1 MNSSNLE
8 SLNFFLNK
16 NGGKDAVSYSLNC
29 FEACVCNILKNKYI
43 DERDLLAALFL
54 REINTT
60 LWVNDTTGIFRIYNL
75 NDNIIPPW
83 RSFVKVE
90 QFVKRQDNTS
100 LQFLERLLDMG
111 QMVMIQTVFEKIK
124 YYVWYDTESDINHF
138 DDGDYNH
145 VSMVVCHGDDK
156 LYFAEKMP
164 YNLNMSL
171 FVPCDSNKEIGVGYK
186 KEFRQAFDYFLR
198 CFTVSVDEAALRDPA
213 VYKKELKETL
223 LKITDGYS
231 ASTQNVNGYTRYYGA
246 ASLQKL
252 TEFCENAV
260 SLQNYYITP
269 NWQLLGNVAF
279 DLWMIKGARCILKEY
294 VKARSERSE
303 NPESLDLLMEL
314 LTKSVMYWD
323 NLSAMFVKVIKSDG
337 MRLNVKMA
345 DFVRRIIGLE
355 NELNQ
360 EIRNVLQNDLLI

>member
-16 NGGKDAVSYSLNC
+16 NGGKDAVSNSLNC

-43 DERDLLAALFL
+43 DERDMLAALFL

-60 LWVNDTTGIFRIYNL
+60 LWVNDTTGVFRIYNL

-83 RSFVKVE
+83 RRFVKVD
-90 QFVKRQDNTS
+90 QFVKRQDDTS
-100 LQFLERLLDMG
+100 LQFLESLLDME

-124 YYVWYDTESDINHF
+124 YYVWYDTESDINNF

-145 VSMVVCHGDDK
+145 ISLAVSHEDDK
-156 LYFAEKMP
+156 IYFAEKMP
-164 YNLNMSL
+164 YNLNMSQ

-186 KEFRQAFDYFLR
+186 SEFREAFDYFLR
-198 CFTVSVDEAALRDPA
+198 CFTISVDEVTLRDPA
-213 VYKKELKETL
+213 VHKKEIKETL
-223 LKITDGYS
+223 LKITEGYS

-269 NWQLLGNVAF
+269 NWELLGSVTF

-294 VKARSERSE
+294 VKAKAEKIKKPER
-303 NPESLDLLMEL
+303 LDRLIEL

-337 MRLNVKMA
+337 MRLNEKIA
-345 DFVRRIIGLE
+345 NFVRKITSLE
-355 NELNQ
+355 NELNL
-360 EIRNVLQNDLLI
+360 EIRSVLQNDLLI